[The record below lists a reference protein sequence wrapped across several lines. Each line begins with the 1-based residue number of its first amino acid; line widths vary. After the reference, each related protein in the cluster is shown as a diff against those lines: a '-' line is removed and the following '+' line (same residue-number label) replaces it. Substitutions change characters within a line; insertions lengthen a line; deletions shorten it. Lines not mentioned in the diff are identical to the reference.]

1 MNRNYL
7 PVPPYEGEEPYLF
20 FAFAKR
26 DTDKAWKYMRPLLER
41 GCRIWYCLDNA
52 GSSVELLRRQNRASE
67 ASLTLVLLTDAIVSD
82 QDSKTFVLVNQKQNR
97 PILCLD
103 TDGAD
108 RRLSMSLREEVPV
121 LSLRTLKEPNA
132 YENAVIHS
140 EGFSQDLLGDP
151 VHTRSNLTGRVAAA
165 FLILALL
172 FGAGILSA
180 RHWIRPEPAEQAELP
195 SDSVLFEDPVLV
207 ASIRAALGGGLITE
221 ESLSEIHVL
230 RLDELPSSWDEL
242 DLLSNLET
250 LEINQSAIEPSSSL
264 PFDRFQIVLIG
275 GELP

>member
-1 MNRNYL
+1 
-7 PVPPYEGEEPYLF
+7 
-20 FAFAKR
+20 
-26 DTDKAWKYMRPLLER
+26 
-41 GCRIWYCLDNA
+41 
-52 GSSVELLRRQNRASE
+52 
-67 ASLTLVLLTDAIVSD
+67 
-82 QDSKTFVLVNQKQNR
+82 
-97 PILCLD
+97 
-103 TDGAD
+103 
-108 RRLSMSLREEVPV
+108 MSLREEVPV

-230 RLDELPSSWDEL
+230 RLDELPSSWGEL